1 MKLMKMNYILS
12 RELNK
17 KMAEKELT
25 EKEAIRALDKE
36 MYAIDKAIY
45 DKYPLKH
52 GGRDGGPTQE
62 LRELNIENGRR
73 YGKIK
78 EMYMGHETLPESEV
92 MKIVRGEF

>member
-1 MKLMKMNYILS
+1 
-12 RELNK
+12 
-17 KMAEKELT
+17 MAEKELT
-25 EKEAIRALDKE
+25 EKEAIRALGKE
-36 MYAIDKAIY
+36 MSVFDRAIC

-62 LRELNIENGRR
+62 LRELNIEGGRR